1 MEWNYLYFFSPLGRF
16 FPPFFVLFSPV
27 YMYSFDFGR
36 DDETRKRGRCRRHG
50 RRLVDW
56 LRGWAFGQ
64 NRIPDIWLLLT
75 TMPSS
80 PTIRPSVCP
89 SMPDEIESI
98 VTSSIVKSSLDTLM
112 ATILPH
118 DKEGMPVWRPFA
130 AGWLSWRPDQDGR
143 LHLLSERER
152 QTDTQPLQW
161 RMRSIN
167 WKVCRLIRQQ
177 QQQLLERVVTD
188 GPIFLRLRL
197 LDLFCFVSHLSS
209 ILFFAFG
216 WLAKKE
222 IGSYRHDRKE
232 AQEEE
237 RGEKHRANGLL
248 RRTIL
253 IKMERVDSSP
263 YTARESNRKERERR
277 REGGMGGKRTSQ
289 IDRVTTTT
297 TTTPYI

>member
-1 MEWNYLYFFSPLGRF
+1 MELFIFFFSSRSF
-16 FPPFFVLFSPV
+16 FPSIFVLFSSV

-64 NRIPDIWLLLT
+64 NRIPDIWLFLT

-80 PTIRPSVCP
+80 PTIRPS
-89 SMPDEIESI
+89 MPDEMESI

-152 QTDTQPLQW
+152 ETDTQPLQW

-167 WKVCRLIRQQ
+167 WKVCRLIRQQQQQ

-197 LDLFCFVSHLSS
+197 LDLFCFVFHLSS

-222 IGSYRHDRKE
+222 IGSYRHERKK
-232 AQEEE
+232 EE
-237 RGEKHRANGLL
+237 RNTGQMVSSGERSSSRWSAS
-248 RRTIL
+248 T
-253 IKMERVDSSP
+253 RVPTPLGS
-263 YTARESNRKERERR
+263 RIEERERDEEKGEWGGRERAESIESQRQR
-277 REGGMGGKRTSQ
+277 RRRPTSNS
-289 IDRVTTTT
+289 V
-297 TTTPYI
+297 